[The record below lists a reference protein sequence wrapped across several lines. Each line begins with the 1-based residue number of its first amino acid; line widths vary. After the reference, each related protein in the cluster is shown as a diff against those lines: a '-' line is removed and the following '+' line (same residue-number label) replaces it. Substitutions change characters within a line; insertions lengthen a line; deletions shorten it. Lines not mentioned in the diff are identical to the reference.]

1 MHGVDRGGGVGLN
14 TVFFKVLLL
23 FYNSLA
29 YETDNQQNTADNG
42 IKVTETLIET
52 MAPKVTETLIETMA
66 SNLASMEPDERQKM
80 VRKSIFHAAVKI
92 LIT

>member
-1 MHGVDRGGGVGLN
+1 MHGVDGWAACIQ
-14 TVFFKVLLL
+14 FFFSLALFLL

-52 MAPKVTETLIETMA
+52 MA
-66 SNLASMEPDERQKM
+66 SNLASMEPDERHKM
-80 VRKSIFHAAVKI
+80 VGKSIFHAVIKI